1 MPRSGA
7 LRASAHAC
15 LETNGPSAAEAL
27 AALVFGLARIER
39 VLAEQLLGT
48 LLGADPAFERAGD
61 GQWRLS
67 RARAPAQAA
76 GALRHLADIPFV
88 VVDVETTG
96 GRPPQ
101 DRITELAAVRV
112 RGGRVE
118 AEWSSLINP
127 GRPIP
132 SFVMGL
138 TGISDALVA
147 SAPRFHAVAEEFLE
161 FLGGAPFVAHNAP
174 FDWRFVCAELTE
186 TRGGALASARV
197 CTLRLARRL
206 LPDMRRRNLDALA
219 HCFGIPV
226 EGRHRALGDARATAR
241 IFARLLVLADEQGI
255 ATEEDLALLAGCGGT
270 LYPRWPY

>member
-1 MPRSGA
+1 MTLLPRPPRSAA
-7 LRASAHAC
+7 LRATAHAS

-27 AALVFGLARIER
+27 AGLVFGLARIER
-39 VLAEQLLGT
+39 
-48 LLGADPAFERAGD
+48 AGD
-61 GQWRLS
+61 GRWRL
-67 RARAPAQAA
+67 RPVPTA
-76 GALRHLADIPFV
+76 GALRRVADVPFV

-101 DRITELAAVRV
+101 DRITELAAVRI

-132 SFVMGL
+132 HFVVRL

-147 SAPRFHAVAEEFLE
+147 SAPRFSAVAEEFLE

-174 FDWRFVCAELTE
+174 FDWRFVCAELAE
-186 TRGGALASARV
+186 VAEWAELAEAPGGGLANARV

-226 EGRHRALGDARATAR
+226 DGRHRALGDARATAR
-241 IFARLLVLADEQGI
+241 IFARLLALADEQGI
-255 ATEEDLALLAGCGGT
+255 ATEADLALLAGCGGT
-270 LYPRWPY
+270 LYPRWSY